1 MENNKSSSHDKD
13 PFKPISKD
21 EINQSITKA
30 LEQGDN
36 KLLKSIITGIH
47 YADLADYLNFAK
59 YDQRYRILELLNDH
73 INPEILLEFDI
84 DVLRSLID
92 ILGKKRSALLINK
105 LEADDAI
112 YLLDDFSEK
121 EKRNILSHIPLNN
134 RRLLKKG
141 LEYPKNS
148 AGILMQTNFVAV
160 KDEGTVGNVLD
171 YLSGNDKLPE
181 DLDEIFIVN
190 KTNVPVGFVY
200 VSQLIRNKRDV
211 LIKDIMNN
219 KLQPVSTNLDQEEV
233 SYIFRHYDLSS
244 VPVVN
249 KSKKMVGVI
258 YLDQILDVV
267 EEEAEEDIMKLGGVN
282 ILDIYTAFFRTAI
295 QRFPWLFFNL
305 LTACLTSF
313 MISLFDNT
321 IEKIVTLAAVMPIV
335 ASTGG
340 NAGTQTVTVAVR
352 AIANKDITDT
362 NVWQIITKEIS
373 ACALNG
379 VLLGVLGA
387 VILLFIYQDLSLSF
401 IFALAVA
408 INFTIAGLLGSI
420 IPITLNKIDV
430 DPAIASSVL
439 LTFLTDIVGFCL
451 FLGLASTFIA

>member
-1 MENNKSSSHDKD
+1 MENHKSSSHDKET
-13 PFKPISKD
+13 FKSISKD
-21 EINQSITKA
+21 EINQSINKA
-30 LEQGDN
+30 FEQDDD
-36 KLLKSIITGIH
+36 KLLKSVITGIH

-59 YDQRYRILELLNDH
+59 YEQRYKILELLDDH

-92 ILGKKRSALLINK
+92 ILGKEKTALLINK
-105 LEADDAI
+105 LETDDAI
-112 YLLDDFSEK
+112 YLLDDFSEQ
-121 EKRNILSHIPLNN
+121 EKREILSYIPFVN
-134 RRLLKKG
+134 RKILKKG

-148 AGILMQTNFVAV
+148 AGILMQTNFVSV
-160 KDEGTVGNVLD
+160 KDEGNVGNVLD

-190 KTNVPVGFVY
+190 KSNVPVGFVY

-219 KLQPVSTNLDQEEV
+219 KLQLVSTNLDQEEV

-244 VPVVN
+244 APVVN
-249 KSKKMVGVI
+249 KNKKMVGVI

-267 EEEAEEDIMKLGGVN
+267 EEEVEEDIMKLGGVN
-282 ILDIYTAFFRTAI
+282 ILDIYSAFFRTAI

-305 LTACLTSF
+305 LTACFTSV
-313 MISLFDNT
+313 MISLFDTT
-321 IEKIVTLAAVMPIV
+321 IEKIVTLAAIMPIV
-335 ASTGG
+335 ASMGG

-352 AIANKDITDT
+352 AIANKDITDA
-362 NVWQIITKEIS
+362 NVWQIIMKEIS

-379 VLLGVLGA
+379 LLLGVLGA
-387 VILLFIYQDLSLSF
+387 TILLFIYQDVSLCF

-408 INFTIAGLLGSI
+408 INFTIAGFLGSL
-420 IPITLNKIDV
+420 IPITLNKIGA

-439 LTFLTDIVGFCL
+439 VTFLTDLVGFCL
-451 FLGLASTFIA
+451 FLGLASVFIT

>member
-1 MENNKSSSHDKD
+1 MENNKSSSHDKET
-13 PFKPISKD
+13 FKSVSKD
-21 EINQSITKA
+21 EINQSISKA
-30 LEQGDN
+30 FENGDD
-36 KLLKSIITGIH
+36 KLLKSIITDIH

-59 YDQRYRILELLNDH
+59 YDQRHKILELLDNN

-84 DVLRSLID
+84 DVLRSLIE
-92 ILGKKRSALLINK
+92 ILGKKRTALLINK
-105 LEADDAI
+105 LETDDAI
-112 YLLDDFSEK
+112 YLLDDFSEQ
-121 EKRNILSHIPLNN
+121 EKREVLSHIPLIN
-134 RRLLKKG
+134 RKILRKG

-160 KDEGTVGNVLD
+160 KEDGNVGNVLD
-171 YLSGNDKLPE
+171 YLSSNDKLPE

-190 KTNVPVGFVY
+190 KSNIPVGFVY
-200 VSQLIRNKRDV
+200 VSQLIRNKREV

-244 VPVVN
+244 APVVN

-267 EEEAEEDIMKLGGVN
+267 EEEVEEDIMKLGGVN
-282 ILDIYTAFFRTAI
+282 ILDIYSAFFRTAI

-305 LTACLTSF
+305 LTACFTSV
-313 MISLFDNT
+313 MISLFDAT
-321 IEKIVTLAAVMPIV
+321 IEKIVTLAAIMPIV
-335 ASTGG
+335 ASMGG

-352 AIANKDITDT
+352 AIANKDITEA
-362 NVWQIITKEIS
+362 NVWKIIMKEIS

-379 VLLGVLGA
+379 ALLGILGA
-387 VILLFIYQDLSLSF
+387 MILLFIYQDISLCF

-408 INFTIAGLLGSI
+408 INFTIAGFLGSL
-420 IPITLNKIDV
+420 IPITLNKMGA

-451 FLGLASTFIA
+451 FLGLASVFIA

>member
-1 MENNKSSSHDKD
+1 METLKSSSHDND
-13 PFKPISKD
+13 PFNPIAKN
-21 EINQSITKA
+21 EINQSITNA

-36 KLLKSIITGIH
+36 KLLKSIITSIH

-59 YDQRYRILELLNDH
+59 YEQRYKILELLNDH

-84 DVLRSLID
+84 DVLRSLIE
-92 ILGKKRSALLINK
+92 ILGKKRTASLINK

-112 YLLDDFSEK
+112 YLLDDFSEE
-121 EKRNILSHIPLNN
+121 EKRNILAHIPLIN
-134 RRLLKKG
+134 RKLLKKG

-160 KDEGTVGNVLD
+160 KDEGNVGDVLD
-171 YLSGNDKLPE
+171 YLGGNDKLPE
-181 DLDEIFIVN
+181 DLDEIFILN
-190 KTNVPVGFVY
+190 KSNVPVGFVY
-200 VSQLIRNKRDV
+200 VSQLIRNKHDV

-219 KLQPVSTNLDQEEV
+219 KLQLIPTNVDQEEV

-244 VPVVN
+244 APVVN

-267 EEEAEEDIMKLGGVN
+267 EEEVEEDIMKLGGVN
-282 ILDIYTAFFRTAI
+282 ILDIYSAFFRTAI

-305 LTACLTSF
+305 LTACFTSF
-313 MISLFDNT
+313 LISLFDNT

-352 AIANKDITDT
+352 AIANKDITDA
-362 NVWQIITKEIS
+362 NAWRIITKEIS

-379 VLLGVLGA
+379 LLLGVLGA
-387 VILLFIYQDLSLSF
+387 IILLFIYQDLNLSF

-408 INFTIAGLLGSI
+408 INFTIAGFLGSI
-420 IPITLNKIDV
+420 IPITLNKIGA

-451 FLGLASTFIA
+451 FLGLASVFIA

>member
-1 MENNKSSSHDKD
+1 MENNKSSSHDKET
-13 PFKPISKD
+13 FKSVSKD
-21 EINQSITKA
+21 EINQSISKA
-30 LEQGDN
+30 FENGDD
-36 KLLKSIITGIH
+36 KLLKSIITDIH

-59 YDQRYRILELLNDH
+59 YDQRHKILELLDNN

-84 DVLRSLID
+84 DVLRSLIE
-92 ILGKKRSALLINK
+92 ILGKKRTALLINK
-105 LEADDAI
+105 LETDDAI
-112 YLLDDFSEK
+112 YLLDDFSEQ
-121 EKRNILSHIPLNN
+121 EKREVLSHIPLIN
-134 RRLLKKG
+134 RKILRKG

-160 KDEGTVGNVLD
+160 KEEGNVGNVLD
-171 YLSGNDKLPE
+171 YLSSNDKLPE

-190 KTNVPVGFVY
+190 KSNIPVGFVY
-200 VSQLIRNKRDV
+200 VSQLIRNKREV

-219 KLQPVSTNLDQEEV
+219 KLQLVSTNLDQEEV

-244 VPVVN
+244 APVVN

-267 EEEAEEDIMKLGGVN
+267 EEEVEEDIMKLGGVN
-282 ILDIYTAFFRTAI
+282 ILDIYSAFFRTAI

-305 LTACLTSF
+305 LTACFTSV
-313 MISLFDNT
+313 MISLFDTT
-321 IEKIVTLAAVMPIV
+321 IEKIVTLAAIMPIV
-335 ASTGG
+335 ASMGG

-352 AIANKDITDT
+352 AIANKDITEA
-362 NVWQIITKEIS
+362 NVWKIITKEIS

-387 VILLFIYQDLSLSF
+387 IILLFIYQDVSLCF

-408 INFTIAGLLGSI
+408 INFTIAGFLGSL
-420 IPITLNKIDV
+420 IPITLNKMGA

-451 FLGLASTFIA
+451 FLGLASVFIA

>member
-1 MENNKSSSHDKD
+1 MENNKSSSHDKET
-13 PFKPISKD
+13 FKSVSKD
-21 EINQSITKA
+21 EINQSISKA
-30 LEQGDN
+30 FENGDD
-36 KLLKSIITGIH
+36 KLLKSIITDIH

-59 YDQRYRILELLNDH
+59 YDQRHKILELLDNN

-84 DVLRSLID
+84 DVLRSLIE
-92 ILGKKRSALLINK
+92 ILGKKRTALLINK
-105 LEADDAI
+105 LETDDAI
-112 YLLDDFSEK
+112 YLLDDFSEQ
-121 EKRNILSHIPLNN
+121 EKREVLSHIPLIN
-134 RRLLKKG
+134 RKILRKG

-160 KDEGTVGNVLD
+160 KEEGNVGNVLD
-171 YLSGNDKLPE
+171 YLSSNDKLPE
-181 DLDEIFIVN
+181 DLDEIFIFN
-190 KTNVPVGFVY
+190 KSNIPVGFVY
-200 VSQLIRNKRDV
+200 VSQLIRNKREV

-219 KLQPVSTNLDQEEV
+219 KLQLVSTNLDQEEV

-244 VPVVN
+244 APVVN

-267 EEEAEEDIMKLGGVN
+267 EEEVEEDIMKLGGVN
-282 ILDIYTAFFRTAI
+282 ILDIYSAFFRTAI

-305 LTACLTSF
+305 LTACFTSV
-313 MISLFDNT
+313 MISLFDTT
-321 IEKIVTLAAVMPIV
+321 IEKIVTLAAIMPIV
-335 ASTGG
+335 ASMGG

-352 AIANKDITDT
+352 AIANKDITEA
-362 NVWQIITKEIS
+362 NVWKIITKEIS

-387 VILLFIYQDLSLSF
+387 IILLFIYQDVSLCF

-408 INFTIAGLLGSI
+408 INFTIAGFLGSL
-420 IPITLNKIDV
+420 IPITLNKMGA

-451 FLGLASTFIA
+451 FLGLASVFIA